1 MFGLN
6 ISMPDVQQTISDFY
20 RVATER
26 DFARDFQFRVLSID
40 GGGATDTT
48 FDEDDLVYC
57 TAAQL
62 PERAISNVA
71 VPYMGLSFNIPGSV
85 VYNGSEGYAL
95 SFYCDQNS
103 QIRQKFEDMSRDIFD
118 DATSTG
124 NYFAPR
130 QSASI
135 NLVQLDTQLEEV
147 ASYKLVGASV
157 RNVGP
162 LDYAIAEG
170 TGQKITFTA
179 TMAYHY
185 WTRNKLI

>member
-1 MFGLN
+1 
-6 ISMPDVQQTISDFY
+6 
-20 RVATER
+20 
-26 DFARDFQFRVLSID
+26 
-40 GGGATDTT
+40 
-48 FDEDDLVYC
+48 
-57 TAAQL
+57 
-62 PERAISNVA
+62 
-71 VPYMGLSFNIPGSV
+71 MGLSFNIPGSV
-85 VYNGSEGYAL
+85 VYTGSEGYSL
-95 SFYCDQNS
+95 TFYCDQNS

-157 RNVGP
+157 RNVGA
-162 LDYAIAEG
+162 LEYSIAEG

-185 WTRNKLI
+185 WTRINN

>member
-57 TAAQL
+57 TGASL
-62 PERAISNVA
+62 PERSITNVQ
-71 VPYMGLSFNIPGSV
+71 VPYMGLNFNIPGSV
-85 VYNGSEGYAL
+85 QYNGSEGYSLA
-95 SFYCDQNS
+95 FYCDQNS
-103 QIRQKFEDMSRDIFD
+103 QIRQKFENMSRDIFD

-157 RNVGP
+157 RSVGAI
-162 LDYAIAEG
+162 DYTIAEG
-170 TGQKITFTA
+170 TGAKITFTA

-185 WTRNKLI
+185 WTRN

>member
-6 ISMPDVQQTISDFY
+6 ICMPDVQQTISDFY
-20 RVATER
+20 RVAIER

-57 TAAQL
+57 TAASL
-62 PERAISNVA
+62 PERTISNVA
-71 VPYMGLSFNIPGSV
+71 VPYMGLQFNLPGSV
-85 VYNGSEGYAL
+85 TYPGSEGYTLA
-95 SFYCDQNS
+95 FYCDQNS

-130 QSASI
+130 QSASV
-135 NLVQLDTQLEEV
+135 NLVQLDTQLDEI
-147 ASYKLVGASV
+147 ASYKLVGTSI
-157 RNVGP
+157 RSVGP
-162 LDYAIAEG
+162 IDYNISAG
-170 TGQKITFTA
+170 TGATVTFTA

-185 WTRNKLI
+185 WQRN